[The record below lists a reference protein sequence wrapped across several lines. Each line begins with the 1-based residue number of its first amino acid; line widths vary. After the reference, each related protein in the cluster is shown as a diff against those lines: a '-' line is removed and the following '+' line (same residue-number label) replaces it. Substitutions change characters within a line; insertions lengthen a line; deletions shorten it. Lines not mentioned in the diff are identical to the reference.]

1 MIWYVKIPL
10 IFNILKNKLHG
21 KNYGNSY
28 YKLNDEFLFS
38 ATYTKVTEGVLR
50 LGFQTLFHL
59 LLQTFY
65 LVISIDNNAG
75 KKIVCQKCYFEKHVC
90 LFFLRKPWGYLS
102 SSCSKQGQRK
112 MWSHLAFSFC
122 IVMNGSTFFSHLSAY
137 AAMVLSSKEMRN
149 SGHRLKPKYCCPCWC
164 QNNWSYNLNYWR
176 FL

>member
-1 MIWYVKIPL
+1 MKIPL

-21 KNYGNSY
+21 KNCGNSY

-38 ATYTKVTEGVLR
+38 ATYAKVTEGVLR

-90 LFFLRKPWGYLS
+90 LFFLRKP
-102 SSCSKQGQRK
+102 
-112 MWSHLAFSFC
+112 
-122 IVMNGSTFFSHLSAY
+122 
-137 AAMVLSSKEMRN
+137 
-149 SGHRLKPKYCCPCWC
+149 
-164 QNNWSYNLNYWR
+164 
-176 FL
+176 